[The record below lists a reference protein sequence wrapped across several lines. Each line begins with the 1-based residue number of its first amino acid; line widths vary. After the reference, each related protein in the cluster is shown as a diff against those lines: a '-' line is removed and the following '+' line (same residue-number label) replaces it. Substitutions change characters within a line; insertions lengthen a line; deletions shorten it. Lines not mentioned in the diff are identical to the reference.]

1 MNWLQ
6 QDWAHASV
14 ALLLTVLLAVLVR
27 TVFQRALAARLG
39 AGQSKPI
46 SRIAFWAVAIGGSA
60 GALKQV
66 GFDLS
71 VLMGA
76 AGILTVA
83 VGFASQTS
91 ASNLVSGLFLL
102 AERPFQI
109 GDSVRIGVTSG
120 EVLSVDLLSVKMR
133 TFDNLF
139 VRVPNETVMKAEIIN
154 LTRFPVRR
162 FDLVLRLPPTPR
174 LGEVEGLLLQTLATE
189 NVVLNEP
196 APQIIWLGT
205 GERWIE
211 VQVSAWAV
219 RQRFLELRGRV
230 TVGVFTMLQN
240 EGIPA
245 VPTASIA
252 SARPPNV

>member
-1 MNWLQ
+1 MEWLQ
-6 QDWAHASV
+6 QDWVRASG
-14 ALLLTVLLAVLVR
+14 AMILTLLIAVLARTVL
-27 TVFQRALAARLG
+27 QRALAARMGG
-39 AGQSKPI
+39 AQAKPI
-46 SRIAFWAVAIGGSA
+46 SRIAFWVVAIGGTA
-60 GALKQV
+60 GALRQV

-71 VLMGA
+71 VLLGA
-76 AGILTVA
+76 AGIFTVA
-83 VGFASQTS
+83 IGFASQTS

-109 GDSVRIGVTSG
+109 GDSVRMGTTSG
-120 EVLSVDLLSVKMR
+120 EVLSIDLLSVKMR

-174 LGEVEGLLLQTLATE
+174 LEELEKLLKDTLAKE
-189 NVVLNEP
+189 NVVLDEP
-196 APQIIWLGT
+196 ALQIIWLGT

-219 RQRFLELRGRV
+219 RERFQELRSRV
-230 TVGVFTMLQN
+230 TVSVFTMLQR
-240 EGIPA
+240 EEIQA
-245 VPTASIA
+245 VPPVAVI
-252 SARPPNV
+252 SAPSPKP

>member
-1 MNWLQ
+1 MEWLQ
-6 QDWAHASV
+6 QDWVRASG
-14 ALLLTVLLAVLVR
+14 ALLLTALLAVLTR
-27 TVFQRALAARLG
+27 TVLQRALAARMG
-39 AGQSKPI
+39 GPQAKPF
-46 SRIAFWAVAIGGSA
+46 SRIAFWVVAIGGSA
-60 GALKQV
+60 GALRQV

-71 VLMGA
+71 VLLGA

-83 VGFASQTS
+83 IGFASQTS

-109 GDSVRIGVTSG
+109 GDAVRIGTTSG

-133 TFDNLF
+133 TFDNLY
-139 VRVPNETVMKAEIIN
+139 VRVPNETVMKTEITN

-174 LGEVEGLLLQTLATE
+174 LGELEELLLETLAKE
-189 NVVLNEP
+189 NVVLDEP
-196 APQIIWLGT
+196 PPQIIWLGT

-219 RQRFLELRGRV
+219 RQRFMELRSRV
-230 TVGVFTMLQN
+230 TVGVFMMLQR
-240 EGIPA
+240 EEIQA
-245 VPTASIA
+245 VPPASIG
-252 SARPPNV
+252 SAPAPKA